1 MSTNKKD
8 MTEFDKQVIAEG
20 GELPVDNADTTSV
33 INNEENELPQELL
46 NEIQAKIES
55 LRKEGKAKRIYP
67 IVVVGDEFDEKP
79 FYVGYFKQPGFT
91 EFTQYLEYSSSVNSA
106 AAMKEL
112 AKKCWLDGGDT
123 EIINDDSLFLFGLA
137 PQLAKIIESRQSRIV
152 TFSKSGK

>member
-1 MSTNKKD
+1 MSTNKKN
-8 MTEFDKQVIAEG
+8 MTEFDKQIIAEG
-20 GELPVDNADTTSV
+20 GELPVENTADTTSV
-33 INNEENELPQELL
+33 IDNEENELPQELL
-46 NEIQAKIES
+46 DEIKAKIES

-91 EFTQYLEYSSSVNSA
+91 EFTQYLEYSNSVNSA
-106 AAMKEL
+106 TAMKEL
-112 AKKCWLDGGDT
+112 AKKCWLGGDT
-123 EIINDDSLFLFGLA
+123 EMINDDSLFLFGLA